1 MSKIQHKWLCPDSQ
15 MCTGQR
21 PEDAEYYWIQD
32 KHSVMVKIGQNPPHE
47 IDSDLAWYC
56 TYLSAELDK
65 AREELAELGSAEAP
79 ASWYDGRLRQLQHEN
94 SQLPTRQAQAKRIV
108 KLTAT
113 LQSAREE
120 NERLRAALEAT
131 VPILTCAENYGQQV
145 ILDDGER
152 LYFVLSDEAGHCLR
166 TLVNPALESE

>member
-65 AREELAELGSAEAP
+65 ARG
-79 ASWYDGRLRQLQHEN
+79 
-94 SQLPTRQAQAKRIV
+94 
-108 KLTAT
+108 
-113 LQSAREE
+113 E